1 MNRRKITLR
10 ELAMHVSLA
19 FGRRG
24 LTIAHPQIID
34 GEGNGTWRILPVS
47 GEGYARHHE
56 IAGAVEA
63 ELGMLY
69 ALAEFPSRVVRP
81 PLNHRGAR

>member
-1 MNRRKITLR
+1 MNRRKITHR
-10 ELAMHVSLA
+10 ELSMHVCLA

-34 GEGNGTWRILPVS
+34 GEGNGTWRITRVS
-47 GEGYARHHE
+47 GEGFARHHE

-63 ELGMLY
+63 ELGLLY
-69 ALAEFPSRVVRP
+69 ALAEFPTRVARP
-81 PLNHRGAR
+81 PLNHRGER